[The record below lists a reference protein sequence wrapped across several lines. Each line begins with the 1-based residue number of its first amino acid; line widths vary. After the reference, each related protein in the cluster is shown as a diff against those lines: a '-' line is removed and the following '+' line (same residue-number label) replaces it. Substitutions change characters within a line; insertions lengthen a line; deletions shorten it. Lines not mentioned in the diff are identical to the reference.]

1 MRCTA
6 RSGQAALGQ
15 PGLRGVRARRH
26 PAGVSRPGAW
36 VHTRM
41 RQCSECPPRPCQDR
55 THDGLLPQE
64 PECTEAE
71 SPAGFAGAA
80 ALIEREGSLLLDRRL
95 DPPGWA
101 LVAGRMEDHESLA
114 DALQR
119 EVREETGL
127 VVTDYQPFGV
137 FSHPSRI
144 VQYADGNTSQ
154 VITVAFSVE
163 VEDFGH
169 LHRSAESKD
178 LRFVTREDLRLL
190 DLVVTHRPIIDCY
203 LSDGTPPYL
212 D

>member
-1 MRCTA
+1 MFGNVPRDHAKIA
-6 RSGQAALGQ
+6 RMTGFYFKDPSA
-15 PGLRGVRARRH
+15 PK
-26 PAGVSRPGAW
+26 PNRP
-36 VHTRM
+36 R
-41 RQCSECPPRPCQDR
+41 
-55 THDGLLPQE
+55 
-64 PECTEAE
+64 
-71 SPAGFAGAA
+71 FAGAA
-80 ALIEREGSLLLDRRL
+80 ALIERDGSLLLDRRL

-101 LVAGRMEDHESLA
+101 LVAGRMQDHESLA
-114 DALQR
+114 DALLR

-127 VVTDYQPFGV
+127 VVTDYQLFGV